1 LEKIRVTDIFVYQIL
16 THNMTRMDLDPAC
29 RVLDNSA
36 NERPDWFEYWP
47 IRKFFLDA
55 QLEEDA
61 YYSFLSPR
69 FKEKTN
75 LRVAAAMDFV
85 NDQNGHADVVI
96 FTPSLHL
103 TAYYWNVFQYGEACH
118 PGLVKLAT
126 EFFERIGSPTDLQEL
141 VTHSQ
146 NEVYSN
152 YFFAKPIFWRT
163 WLKITESLIAIAES
177 PDDSFGQRLR
187 KPTSYR
193 GRFDA
198 QIKIFI
204 MERIP
209 TWLLARNSEFIVR
222 VRDPFAVRSR
232 LYKLPGAIM
241 CDALKIAY
249 VSNNRQQRYR
259 DMFSVVSKLGK
270 PISWF
275 FRLGYFLGF
284 RNVRWYL
291 DRLGTYWT
299 RAGRL

>member
-1 LEKIRVTDIFVYQIL
+1 MSKIFVYQIL
-16 THNMTRMDLDPAC
+16 SHHQKREDLDPAC
-29 RVLDNSA
+29 QVLDNSA
-36 NERPDWFEYWP
+36 NERSDWYEYWP
-47 IRKFFLDA
+47 IRKFLLNER
-55 QLEEDA
+55 LEEDA

-75 LRVAAAMDFV
+75 LRVAAAIDFV
-85 NDQNGHADVVI
+85 NAQSQADIVL
-96 FTPSLHL
+96 FSPSLHL
-103 TAYYWNVFQYGEACH
+103 TAYYWNVFKYGEACH
-118 PGLVKLAT
+118 PGLMPLAT
-126 EFFERIGSPTDLQEL
+126 AFFERIGYPTDLEEL

-152 YFFAKPIFWRT
+152 YFFAKPRFWRT
-163 WLKITESLIAIAES
+163 WLNITEQLFAVAES
-177 PDDSFGQRLR
+177 SNDPFGERLR

-209 TWLLARNSEFIVR
+209 TWLLARNHDFVVR
-222 VRDPFAVRSR
+222 SCEPFAVRSR
-232 LYKLPGAIM
+232 LYKLPGAIV
-241 CDALKIAY
+241 CDALKLAY
-249 VSNNRQQRYR
+249 VSNARQARYK
-259 DMFSVVSKLGK
+259 DVFSVVSKLGK
-270 PISWF
+270 PISWL

-284 RNVRWYL
+284 TNVRWYL